1 MTKIKIGKNEY
12 QIYFAMQPTI
22 QIGIIKKLAA
32 LGDIEMSIDNIGSL
46 LETIT
51 EVLLVGLQ
59 KNHKD
64 EYGFNY
70 VTGDGKDEAMAK
82 AYELMDEY
90 AEDENADY
98 FDLYSKLEN
107 ELLENGFFAKLF
119 RQEKEKNETEQK
131 K

>member
-22 QIGIIKKLAA
+22 QTGIIKKLAA